1 MPRVLFFGWIL
12 LLAGC
17 ASSRLP
23 EVNADWST
31 NATAHR
37 GENGQRFL
45 YTCPPNPSRT
55 NLGTVWGSEVYSDD
69 SAVCVA
75 AVHAGALTLAAGGR
89 VVIEI
94 RAGETS
100 YRGTTW
106 NGVATRDWG
115 DWHGSFVIVRA
126 L

>member
-1 MPRVLFFGWIL
+1 MRRFLVFALPMVLV
-12 LLAGC
+12 GC
-17 ASSRLP
+17 AASRLP
-23 EVNADWST
+23 VVEADWAA

-37 GENGQRFL
+37 GDTGQRL
-45 YTCPPNPSRT
+45 IYICPPNPGRA

-75 AVHAGALTLAAGGR
+75 AVHAGALTFAAGGR

-100 YRGTTW
+100 YRGTIW

-115 DWHGSFVIVRA
+115 DWHGSFAIVRA